1 MRKWRSMLPPDGLLE
16 DLAVPRKEL
25 HQGCSQMSPP
35 IPVNA
40 YGFLGVQGRKKMN
53 LNLGRAVQIPEL
65 LAYWHL
71 EYQVSGFSSLDAV
84 SNLSSIYSCEVV
96 SLERMQFYTIWSSCG
111 LKKGN
116 IPHPFLFFQ
125 VTFFFFQ
132 SKQHMASR
140 VVTSLLLCRSGSGN
154 IRWEWEACSSFPVSE
169 NLKL

>member
-1 MRKWRSMLPPDGLLE
+1 MRKWRNMLPPDGLLE

-25 HQGCSQMSPP
+25 HQGCFQMSPP

-84 SNLSSIYSCEVV
+84 SNLSSIYSCEVA

-125 VTFFFFQ
+125 VSFFSFDE
-132 SKQHMASR
+132 SS
-140 VVTSLLLCRSGSGN
+140 TWLPEWSLHYCYVEVEVG
-154 IRWEWEACSSFPVSE
+154 I
-169 NLKL
+169 